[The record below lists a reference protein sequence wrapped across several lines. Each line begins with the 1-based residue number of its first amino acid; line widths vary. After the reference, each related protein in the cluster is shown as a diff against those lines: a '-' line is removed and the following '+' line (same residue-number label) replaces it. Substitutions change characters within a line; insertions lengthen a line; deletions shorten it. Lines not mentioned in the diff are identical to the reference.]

1 MSMPS
6 IGLQRQYD
14 NKQFAVFGTIL
25 AVIAGC
31 FPSVIPPP
39 AASKKS
45 EFSPPKL
52 VWSLFFRCIISDIS
66 QRLETAS
73 EAIARGPA

>member
-39 AASKKS
+39 AASKS
-45 EFSPPKL
+45 QS
-52 VWSLFFRCIISDIS
+52 FRRQSSSGRCSFAAFISDIS
-66 QRLETAS
+66 QRLETPS